1 MKRRIL
7 LAPLMA
13 VGLMAAGWDGS
24 SGHAPGFPKDGWT
37 VRIEG
42 LTPAP

>member
-1 MKRRIL
+1 MTFFFETL
-7 LAPLMA
+7 LG
-13 VGLMAAGWDGS
+13 GLMAAGWDGS

-37 VRIEG
+37 VRVEG